1 MKYFLGSAI
10 CLISFFI
17 ILSKMADKYI
27 KNEPMTNFRI
37 KYSQSH
43 LHLMVKPLLPPMS
56 EINVKRNKATQS
68 KAYMKKH
75 RVRVLI
81 IDEKAYWKKDNILY
95 VADVRDSEI
104 DKDNAHAVDIMGMDK
119 VELDKM
125 LFIVDQLSEGNED
138 DSRSSGDK

>member
-27 KNEPMTNFRI
+27 KNESIYNFKI

-43 LHLMVKPLLPPMS
+43 LYLVVKPLLPPMS
-56 EINVKRNKATQS
+56 EINERKSKATQS
-68 KAYMKKH
+68 KTYMKKH

-81 IDEKAYWKKDNILY
+81 IDEKAYWKKNNILY
-95 VADVRDSEI
+95 VADVNDSEI
-104 DKDNAHAVDIMGMDK
+104 DKDNAHAVDIMGMDR

-138 DSRSSGDK
+138 DSRSPGDK

>member
-10 CLISFFI
+10 SLIVFFI
-17 ILSKMADKYI
+17 IFSKMADKYI
-27 KNEPMTNFRI
+27 KNQKDDFFKI

-43 LHLMVKPLLPPMS
+43 LHSIIKPLLPPMS
-56 EINVKRNKATQS
+56 EVNVKKNKATQS
-68 KAYMKKH
+68 KDYIKKH

-81 IDEKAYWKKDNILY
+81 IDDKAYWKKDNILY
-95 VADVRDSEI
+95 VADVKGEEI
-104 DKDNAHAVDIMGMDK
+104 DKNNAQAVDIMGMDK